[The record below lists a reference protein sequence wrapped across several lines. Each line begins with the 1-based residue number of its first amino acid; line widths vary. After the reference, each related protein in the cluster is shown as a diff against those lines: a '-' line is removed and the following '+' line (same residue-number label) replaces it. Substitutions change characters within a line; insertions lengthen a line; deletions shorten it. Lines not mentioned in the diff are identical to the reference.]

1 MIFVTVG
8 TTHFDP
14 LIQEV
19 DRLAGLGR
27 LPGPVECQIGSGAY
41 EPRHCAFFRF
51 RRSIDDL
58 LAGADL
64 TICHGGATVFSLLA
78 LAKRFVAVP
87 NTALADDHQTKLL
100 THLAKYAPLHWA
112 PKLSDLERA
121 VTAALASP
129 PPRLIQPHL
138 ADFLAPIVLG
148 GRFEAVASRRRV

>member
-8 TTHFDP
+8 TTHFDA
-14 LIQEV
+14 LVQEV

-27 LPGPVECQIGSGAY
+27 LPGPIECQIGSGTY

-78 LAKRFVAVP
+78 LGRRFVAVP

-100 THLAKYAPLHWA
+100 AHLAKYVSLHWA
-112 PKLSDLERA
+112 PSVSDLERVA
-121 VTAALASP
+121 AAALASP
-129 PPRLIQPHL
+129 APRLTQPHL

-148 GRFEAVASRRRV
+148 ERLEDAANHKRA